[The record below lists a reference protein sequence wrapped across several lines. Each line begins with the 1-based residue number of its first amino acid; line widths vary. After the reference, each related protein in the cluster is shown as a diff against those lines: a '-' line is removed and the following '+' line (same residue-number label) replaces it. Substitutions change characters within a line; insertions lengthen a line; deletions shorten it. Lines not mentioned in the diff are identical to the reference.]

1 MDLKSLA
8 LKALMDKLGGGV
20 DTDAAGAAL
29 DDVVG
34 DGNEFDLGSLVAK
47 FTGGGGDVAEIAKSW
62 LGDGDNAAISAD
74 QVKEAIGDDKVAA
87 FASKLGIDKEQASS
101 QLSELLPD
109 LIDKSSSGG
118 NLLASLVGGEGL
130 KGLASK
136 FLK

>member
-8 LKALMDKLGGGV
+8 TKVLMEKLGGGV
-20 DTDAAGAAL
+20 DADAAASAL

-34 DGNEFDLGSLVAK
+34 DGSDFDLGSLVAK
-47 FTGGGGDVAEIAKSW
+47 FTGGGGDLAQIAKSW
-62 LGDGDNAAISAD
+62 LGDGDNASISAD

-87 FASKLGIDKEQASS
+87 FAEKLGIDKEQAGNK
-101 QLSELLPD
+101 LSELLPD

-118 NLLASLVGGEGL
+118 NLLESVLGGEGL
-130 KGLASK
+130 RGLASK